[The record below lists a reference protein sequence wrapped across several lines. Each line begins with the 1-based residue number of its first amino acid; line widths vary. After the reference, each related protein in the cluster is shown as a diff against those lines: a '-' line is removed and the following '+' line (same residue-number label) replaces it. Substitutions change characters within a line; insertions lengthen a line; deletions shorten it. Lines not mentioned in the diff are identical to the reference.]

1 MTNQGVIIMKKSI
14 IILSFLFAIIAIKPI
29 CAQNLNKYKYVIV
42 HRNLPDMNLDAATRN
57 AVNDFYDATRQEI
70 ERRFNEMGFTVL
82 SSSKEIGDEKRY
94 VLYCYW
100 AWGIPRTGDIWICL
114 SDSFGQSSI
123 LDLYGDRFDSY
134 SEGKR
139 IKKTVDNAF
148 QKLVGY
154 NHHFQPWLIEK
165 DQPNLSISSWSEDSI
180 RSYLISNRV
189 SPIEGIYKSYDK
201 SNAISKIAIIKE
213 NGVYYGIALFD
224 DWYTKKG
231 DVIYELNFVET
242 GIYDATVYF
251 SYKTQPIEGYTYIND
266 ERNNVLAS
274 YESRVLSIAK
284 NSDESDTYLKVFPAT
299 DNGYMGSEDNK
310 GMMASGSGIM
320 VADGIIATNY
330 HVVENAKKIEVAL
343 NVDGIQ
349 TTFVS
354 RVLCVDKTN
363 DLALLS
369 IKDEQYRGV
378 NTPPFK
384 ILPNVADVG
393 TSVFAMGFP
402 MSTILGEEM
411 KVTDGIISSKS
422 GYNGDIVTY
431 QISAPIQPGNSG
443 GALFDKK
450 GNLVGITNAGV
461 PGAENVGYAIKSSY
475 LLNLIDSAPINIRVQ
490 TGRDT
495 AEQELSNLVKRL
507 TPYVAY
513 IKVY

>member
-1 MTNQGVIIMKKSI
+1 MIKMAKNMFLIVLFVVAVISSANCQNSNLNHYNSLIIIERTDMEYNELVVNEMSRYFKSI
-14 IILSFLFAIIAIKPI
+14 GFKLFDTKEYDRIQKENPVQMLRTLILSYYYHLNYGSPSNMSIKLMSPVETFTFAGDG
-29 CAQNLNKYKYVIV
+29 NSFT
-42 HRNLPDMNLDAATRN
+42 ATGDLRN
-57 AVNDFYDATRQEI
+57 AMNKIFSKIDKLNYHFDPLP
-70 ERRFNEMGFTVL
+70 FT
-82 SSSKEIGDEKRY
+82 K
-94 VLYCYW
+94 
-100 AWGIPRTGDIWICL
+100 
-114 SDSFGQSSI
+114 
-123 LDLYGDRFDSY
+123 
-134 SEGKR
+134 
-139 IKKTVDNAF
+139 NALP
-148 QKLVGY
+148 KL
-154 NHHFQPWLIEK
+154 EAC
-165 DQPNLSISSWSEDSI
+165 SWSEDSI
-180 RSYLISNRV
+180 RMYLNKQNL
-189 SPIEGIYKSYDK
+189 SPIEGIYKNYSSEFGLLSLY
-201 SNAISKIAIIKE
+201 IIKDKQKL
-213 NGVYYGIALFD
+213 YGIVLSSKS
-224 DWYTKKG
+224 WIYEKG
-231 DVIYELNFVET
+231 DVLFEFEYISDGVYDMVWLDSENSDDNVGGIATYEQRTLTMKSV
-242 GIYDATVYF
+242 GDKYDEIKNKDDEVILV
-251 SYKTQPIEGYTYIND
+251 KTYPNNGERQTSNSVSDEG
-266 ERNNVLAS
+266 
-274 YESRVLSIAK
+274 LSI
-284 NSDESDTYLKVFPAT
+284 SAT
-299 DNGYMGSEDNK
+299 
-310 GMMASGSGIM
+310 GSGIM
-320 VADGIIATNY
+320 IADGIIATNY

-443 GALFDKK
+443 GALFDEK

-461 PGAENVGYAIKSSY
+461 LGAENVGYAIKSSY
-475 LLNLIDSAPINIRVQ
+475 LLNLIDSAPITIKVQ
-490 TGRDT
+490 IGQDT
-495 AEQELSNLVKRL
+495 TEQELSNLVKKL